1 MSIINQIFPYFEIII
16 VNDFSQDNTENIIK
30 RLQSEDDRIKL
41 INHNTNLGVYRGRME
56 GMLNAKGKYILLM
69 DPDDMILNEELY
81 QKLYIYNLKLN
92 LDIIEF
98 SVYIQF
104 DGQSSI
110 YIPNNHFML
119 HYHNFDKPIIYQ
131 PELSEI
137 LFHDPN
143 THKYSKTI
151 CRNVWN
157 KIIRKE
163 LFLKI
168 HAYIGD
174 DYYSNQFVITAD
186 DMLMNIVG
194 YNFASNYSNIKL
206 VGYLYNI
213 RSGSMSHGR
222 VPLKIEIARG
232 INYYLYFSYFYNY
245 LKDFKKDRNFL
256 FYEMLSLPNTMKDI
270 KNKNITEFMP
280 KVIKFINEML
290 NDKNISSNF
299 QNFLKEKLI
308 FFKQ

>member
-1 MSIINQIFPYFEIII
+1 
-16 VNDFSQDNTENIIK
+16 
-30 RLQSEDDRIKL
+30 
-41 INHNTNLGVYRGRME
+41 
-56 GMLNAKGKYILLM
+56 M

-98 SVYIQF
+98 SVYEQF
-104 DGQSSI
+104 DVQSSI
-110 YIPNNHFML
+110 YIPKNHFAL
-119 HYHNFDKPIIYQ
+119 HYHYFDKPIIYH

-137 LFHDPN
+137 IFREPN
-143 THKYSKTI
+143 THQYTKTI

-168 HAYIGD
+168 HDYIGD

-206 VGYLYNI
+206 AGYLYNI
-213 RSGSMSHGR
+213 RSGSMSHR
-222 VPLKIEIARG
+222 SVPLKIQIARG
-232 INYYLYFSYFYNY
+232 INYYLYFYHFYKY

-256 FYEMLSLPNTMKDI
+256 FYEMRSLSGAMNDI
-270 KNKNITEFMP
+270 KNKNVKEFMP
-280 KVIKFINEML
+280 KVIEFINEML
-290 NDKNISSNF
+290 NDKDISSDF
-299 QNFLKEKLI
+299 KIFLKEKLNY
-308 FFKQ
+308 FN

>member
-1 MSIINQIFPYFEIII
+1 
-16 VNDFSQDNTENIIK
+16 
-30 RLQSEDDRIKL
+30 
-41 INHNTNLGVYRGRME
+41 
-56 GMLNAKGKYILLM
+56 
-69 DPDDMILNEELY
+69 
-81 QKLYIYNLKLN
+81 
-92 LDIIEF
+92 
-98 SVYIQF
+98 
-104 DGQSSI
+104 
-110 YIPNNHFML
+110 
-119 HYHNFDKPIIYQ
+119 
-131 PELSEI
+131 
-137 LFHDPN
+137 
-143 THKYSKTI
+143 
-151 CRNVWN
+151 
-157 KIIRKE
+157 
-163 LFLKI
+163 
-168 HAYIGD
+168 
-174 DYYSNQFVITAD
+174 
-186 DMLMNIVG
+186 MLMNIIG

-256 FYEMLSLPNTMKDI
+256 FYEMLSLPNAMNGI